1 MAAPPVY
8 TTFQSG
14 KTTLSILLASS
25 NVIMEKEEEAFSFES
40 LVSDVGGVLGLFIGF
55 NFLVI
60 WEIIINFIEKFA

>member
-1 MAAPPVY
+1 MAIM
-8 TTFQSG
+8 F
-14 KTTLSILLASS
+14 ASS
-25 NVIMEKEEEAFSFES
+25 NVVMEKEEEAFSFES